1 MLGRLHMGL
10 DECISA
16 YISKAMLEPKQ
27 SKWNAFMTPQIR
39 STPAEQTMQDI
50 VRKSRASYLNLDGS
64 MRSPDSPCKV

>member
-50 VRKSRASYLNLDGS
+50 VRKSRAS
-64 MRSPDSPCKV
+64 